1 MVLHNMVVNRAMRRD
16 FGMGN
21 SLYWGMRFI
30 VYWNE
35 ELFEKCDMKYGNF
48 SYNTFNL
55 EFFLEYFAKITLGK
69 VDFLNIENSASS
81 SEDQLIH

>member
-1 MVLHNMVVNRAMRRD
+1 MRRD

-55 EFFLEYFAKITLGK
+55 EFFLEYFA
-69 VDFLNIENSASS
+69 
-81 SEDQLIH
+81 

>member
-1 MVLHNMVVNRAMRRD
+1 MMVNPAMRRD
-16 FGMGN
+16 FEMGN
-21 SLYWGMRFI
+21 SLYWGGMRFI

-35 ELFEKCDMKYGNF
+35 ELLEKCDMKYGNF

-69 VDFLNIENSASS
+69 VDFHNMENSASS
-81 SEDQLIH
+81 PEDQLIH